1 MKAILKKPNDH
12 EQRTLRKFRNPR
24 DGFLHVQ
31 LTLGDTYVTS
41 SPEEVLTTILG
52 SCIAACIR
60 DPASGIGG
68 MNHFLLPDG
77 NSGDRGALCYGVNA
91 MELLINDIL
100 KHGGDRRR
108 LEAKLFGGGNVVA
121 ALTDVGSR
129 NYAFARQFLTDEG
142 IPIVGG
148 DVGGDMARRIQYMP
162 SIGRARQAL
171 VKGAEKTLVE
181 EELTALHKK
190 TKTAVAADD
199 VEFF

>member
-1 MKAILKKPNDH
+1 MPSRKPREQ
-12 EQRTLRKFRNPR
+12 EQRTLRRFRNPR

-31 LTLGDTYVTS
+31 LTLGDTYVS
-41 SPEEVLTTILG
+41 SDPDEVLTTILG

-60 DPASGIGG
+60 DPVSGVGG

-77 NSGDRGALCYGVNA
+77 NSGDREARCYGVNA

-108 LEAKLFGGGNVVA
+108 LEAKLFGGANVVS

-148 DVGGDMARRIQYMP
+148 DVGGDLARRIQYMP
-162 SIGRARQAL
+162 VNGRARQAL
-171 VKGAEKTLVE
+171 VKSAEPTLVE

-190 TKTAVAADD
+190 VQTPAATD

>member
-1 MKAILKKPNDH
+1 MTIIAKRPNKND
-12 EQRTLRKFRNPR
+12 ERALRKFRNPR
-24 DGFLHVQ
+24 DGLLHVQ
-31 LTLGDTYVTS
+31 LTLGDTYVS
-41 SPEEVLTTILG
+41 SNPDEVLTTILG

-60 DPASGIGG
+60 DPVTGVGG

-77 NSGDRGALCYGVNA
+77 NSGDREARCYGVNA

-108 LEAKLFGGGNVVA
+108 LEAKLFGGANVVS

-129 NYAFARQFLTDEG
+129 NYAFARQFLNDEG

-148 DVGGDMARRIQYMP
+148 DVGGDLARRIQFMP
-162 SIGRARQAL
+162 VSGRARQAV
-171 VKGAEKTLVE
+171 VKGAEPRLVE

-190 TKTAVAADD
+190 TQPAAAAD

>member
-1 MKAILKKPNDH
+1 MPSRKPR
-12 EQRTLRKFRNPR
+12 EQEERTPRKFRNPR

-31 LTLGDTYVTS
+31 LTLGDTYVS
-41 SPEEVLTTILG
+41 SNSEEVLTTILG

-60 DPASGIGG
+60 DPVAGVGG

-77 NSGDRGALCYGVNA
+77 NSGDREARCYGINA

-100 KHGGDRRR
+100 KHGGDRKR
-108 LEAKLFGGGNVVA
+108 LEAKLFGGANVVS

-148 DVGGDMARRIQYMP
+148 DVGGELARRIQYMP
-162 SIGRARQAL
+162 VNGRARQAL
-171 VKGAEKTLVE
+171 VKSAEPTLVE

-190 TKTAVAADD
+190 IQVATTAD

>member
-1 MKAILKKPNDH
+1 MNVPSRKPRDND
-12 EQRTLRKFRNPR
+12 QRALRKYRNPR

-41 SPEEVLTTILG
+41 DPEEVLTTILG

-60 DPASGIGG
+60 DPVSGVGG

-77 NSGDRGALCYGVNA
+77 NSGDREARCYGVNA

-108 LEAKLFGGGNVVA
+108 LEAKLFGGANVVS

-148 DVGGDMARRIQYMP
+148 DVGGELARRIQYMP
-162 SIGRARQAL
+162 VNGRARQAV
-171 VKGAEKTLVE
+171 VKGAEPKLVE

-190 TKTAVAADD
+190 TQTTAATD

>member
-1 MKAILKKPNDH
+1 MQHARNPVDH

-41 SPEEVLTTILG
+41 HPEEVLTTILG

-60 DPASGIGG
+60 DPVAGIGG

-77 NSGDRGALCYGVNA
+77 NAGDRAARCYGVNA

-108 LEAKLFGGGNVVA
+108 LEAKLFGGANVVS

-129 NYAFARQFLTDEG
+129 NSAFARQFLSDED
-142 IPIVGG
+142 IPFVGG
-148 DVGGDMARRIQYMP
+148 DVGGDLARRIQYMP
-162 SIGRARQAL
+162 ACGIARQAL
-171 VKGAEKTLVE
+171 VKVAEPKLVE

-190 TKTAVAADD
+190 AKAAAASDD

>member
-1 MKAILKKPNDH
+1 VNQSARKPRDS
-12 EQRTLRKFRNPR
+12 EERALRKYRNPR

-60 DPASGIGG
+60 DPSAGVGG

-77 NSGDRGALCYGVNA
+77 NSGDREARCYGVNA

-108 LEAKLFGGGNVVA
+108 LEAKLFGGANVVS

-129 NYAFARQFLTDEG
+129 NYAFARQFLLDEG

-148 DVGGDMARRIQYMP
+148 DVGGDLARRIQFMP
-162 SIGRARQAL
+162 ASGRARQAL
-171 VKGAEKTLVE
+171 VKGAEPTLVE

-190 TKTAVAADD
+190 TQPAAATD

>member
-1 MKAILKKPNDH
+1 MNTIVRKPRLDDTR
-12 EQRTLRKFRNPR
+12 ELRRFRNPR

-41 SPEEVLTTILG
+41 APDEILTTILG

-60 DPASGIGG
+60 DPVVGIGG

-77 NSGDRGALCYGVNA
+77 TSGDREARCYGVNA

-108 LEAKLFGGGNVVA
+108 LEAKLFGGANVVS

-148 DVGGDMARRIQYMP
+148 DVGGDSARRIQYMP
-162 SIGRARQAL
+162 ASGRARQAL
-171 VKGAEKTLVE
+171 VKGAEPTLVA
-181 EELTALHKK
+181 EELSALHKK
-190 TKTAVAADD
+190 TQTSAASE

>member
-1 MKAILKKPNDH
+1 
-12 EQRTLRKFRNPR
+12 
-24 DGFLHVQ
+24 
-31 LTLGDTYVTS
+31 
-41 SPEEVLTTILG
+41 
-52 SCIAACIR
+52 
-60 DPASGIGG
+60 

-77 NSGDRGALCYGVNA
+77 NSGDREARCYGVNA

-108 LEAKLFGGGNVVA
+108 LEAKIFGGANVVS

-129 NYAFARQFLTDEG
+129 NYAFARQFLQDEG

-148 DVGGDMARRIQYMP
+148 DVGGDLARRIQFMP
-162 SIGRARQAL
+162 FSGRARQAV
-171 VKGAEKTLVE
+171 VKGAEPRLVE

-190 TKTAVAADD
+190 TQTAVPVDE

>member
-1 MKAILKKPNDH
+1 MTIIAKRPDKND
-12 EQRTLRKFRNPR
+12 ERALRKFRNPR
-24 DGFLHVQ
+24 DGLLHVQ
-31 LTLGDTYVTS
+31 LTLGDTYVS
-41 SPEEVLTTILG
+41 SNPDEVLTTILG

-60 DPASGIGG
+60 DPVTGVGG

-77 NSGDRGALCYGVNA
+77 NSGDREARCYGVNA

-108 LEAKLFGGGNVVA
+108 LEAKLFGGANVVS

-129 NYAFARQFLTDEG
+129 NYAFARQFLNDEG

-148 DVGGDMARRIQYMP
+148 DVGGDLARRIQFMP
-162 SIGRARQAL
+162 VSGRARQAV
-171 VKGAEKTLVE
+171 VKGAEPRLVE

-190 TKTAVAADD
+190 TQTAAAAD

>member
-1 MKAILKKPNDH
+1 MNNFVRKPRQEEH
-12 EQRTLRKFRNPR
+12 RELRRFRNPR

-41 SPEEVLTTILG
+41 EPDEILTTILG

-60 DPASGIGG
+60 DPVAGIGG

-77 NSGDRGALCYGVNA
+77 TSGDREARCYGVNA

-108 LEAKLFGGGNVVA
+108 LEAKIFGGGNVVS

-148 DVGGDMARRIQYMP
+148 DVGGDLARRIQYMP
-162 SIGRARQAL
+162 VSGRARQAL
-171 VKGAEKTLVE
+171 VKGAEPTLVE
-181 EELTALHKK
+181 EELSALHKK
-190 TKTAVAADD
+190 TQTSAASD

>member
-1 MKAILKKPNDH
+1 MTGRKTRAS
-12 EQRTLRKFRNPR
+12 EERTLRKFRNPR

-41 SPEEVLTTILG
+41 APEEVLTTILG

-60 DPASGIGG
+60 DTVAGIGG

-77 NSGDRGALCYGVNA
+77 NSGDREARCYGVNA

-108 LEAKLFGGGNVVA
+108 LEAKIFGGANVVS

-129 NYAFARQFLTDEG
+129 NYAFARQFLSDEG
-142 IPIVGG
+142 IPLVGG
-148 DVGGDMARRIQYMP
+148 DVGGDLARRIQFMP
-162 SIGRARQAL
+162 ASGRARQAL
-171 VKGAEKTLVE
+171 VKGAEPKLVE

-190 TKTAVAADD
+190 TQTAAAAD

>member
-1 MKAILKKPNDH
+1 
-12 EQRTLRKFRNPR
+12 
-24 DGFLHVQ
+24 
-31 LTLGDTYVTS
+31 LGDTYVTS

-60 DPASGIGG
+60 DPVLGVGG

-129 NYAFARQFLTDEG
+129 NFAFARQFLTDEG

-171 VKGAEKTLVE
+171 VKGAEQRLVE

>member
-1 MKAILKKPNDH
+1 VSLSLKKPSIHD
-12 EQRTLRKFRNPR
+12 QRTLRKFRNPR

-31 LTLGDTYVTS
+31 LTLGDTYVTQ

-52 SCIAACIR
+52 SCIATCIR
-60 DPASGIGG
+60 DPVNGVGG
-68 MNHFLLPDG
+68 MNHFLLPDST
-77 NSGDRGALCYGVNA
+77 SGDRDARCYGVNA

-108 LEAKLFGGGNVVA
+108 LEGKLFGGGNVVS

-129 NYAFARQFLTDEG
+129 NYAFARQFLSDEG

-162 SIGRARQAL
+162 FSGRARQAL
-171 VKGAEKTLVE
+171 VKGAGQKLVE

-190 TKTAVAADD
+190 LKTAAAADD

>member
-1 MKAILKKPNDH
+1 MKAILKKSNDH
-12 EQRTLRKFRNPR
+12 EQRVLRKFRNPR

-60 DPASGIGG
+60 DPLAGVGG

-129 NYAFARQFLTDEG
+129 NYAFARQFLNDEG
-142 IPIVGG
+142 IKIVGG

-162 SIGRARQAL
+162 AIGRARQAL
-171 VKGAEKTLVE
+171 VKGAEQRLVE

>member
-1 MKAILKKPNDH
+1 MNPTVRKPRSDD
-12 EQRTLRKFRNPR
+12 QRELRKYRNPR

-41 SPEEVLTTILG
+41 APDEILTTILG

-60 DPASGIGG
+60 DPLMEIGG

-77 NSGDRGALCYGVNA
+77 IAGDREARCYGVNA

-100 KHGGDRRR
+100 KHGGDRSR
-108 LEAKLFGGGNVVA
+108 LQAKLFGGGNVVS

-148 DVGGDMARRIQYMP
+148 DVGGESARRIQFMP
-162 SIGRARQAL
+162 VSGRARQAL
-171 VKGAEKTLVE
+171 VRGAEPTLVE
-181 EELTALHKK
+181 QELSALHKK
-190 TKTAVAADD
+190 AQASAASD

>member
-1 MKAILKKPNDH
+1 MIAARKLDVGDRPS
-12 EQRTLRKFRNPR
+12 LRKYRNPR

-41 SPEEVLTTILG
+41 NPDEVLTTILG

-60 DPASGIGG
+60 DPVTGIGG

-77 NSGDRGALCYGVNA
+77 KAGDRDARCYGVNA

-108 LEAKLFGGGNVVA
+108 LEAKVFGGANVVS

-129 NYAFARQFLTDEG
+129 NCSFAHQFLSDEG
-142 IPIVGG
+142 IAIVGG
-148 DVGGDMARRIQYMP
+148 DTGGSAARRIQFIP
-162 SIGRARQAL
+162 VTGRARQAL
-171 VKGAEKTLVE
+171 VRGGDRLAEM
-181 EELTALHKK
+181 ELTALRRKDK
-190 TKTAVAADD
+190 PEPADD

>member
-1 MKAILKKPNDH
+1 VNSLVRKPRSDD
-12 EQRTLRKFRNPR
+12 QRELRKYRNPR

-41 SPEEVLTTILG
+41 APDEILTTILG

-60 DPASGIGG
+60 DPLMGVGG

-77 NSGDRGALCYGVNA
+77 TAGDREARCYGVNA

-100 KHGGDRRR
+100 KHGGDRSR
-108 LEAKLFGGGNVVA
+108 LQAKLFGGGNVVS

-148 DVGGDMARRIQYMP
+148 DVGGDSARRIQFMP
-162 SIGRARQAL
+162 ASGRARQAL
-171 VKGAEKTLVE
+171 VRGAEPTLVE
-181 EELTALHKK
+181 QELSALHKK
-190 TKTAVAADD
+190 AQASAASD

>member
-1 MKAILKKPNDH
+1 VKAILKKSNDH
-12 EQRTLRKFRNPR
+12 EQRVLRKFRNPR

-60 DPASGIGG
+60 DPLAGVGG

-129 NYAFARQFLTDEG
+129 NYAFARQFLNDEG
-142 IPIVGG
+142 IAIVGG

-162 SIGRARQAL
+162 AIGRARQAL
-171 VKGAEKTLVE
+171 VKGAEQRLVE